1 MKQLSPIALY
11 LFAYVVKGLVIYD
24 NLRSMCC
31 LGGPSSAAAAGSRGI
46 IYMIYINNKRKK

>member
-1 MKQLSPIALY
+1 MKQLSPIELY

-31 LGGPSSAAAAGSRGI
+31 LGGPSSAAAGSRVI
-46 IYMIYINNKRKK
+46 IYMICINNKRKK